1 MDIIE
6 IRSKTQNHNP
16 DGQYNGYYWNQKQNT
31 ESQSG
36 WSVQWILLKSKAKHR
51 IIIRM
56 DTTMDIIEIRS
67 KTQNHNPDGWYN
79 GYYWNQKQ
87 NTESQSGWTVQWI
100 LLKSEAKHRIIIRMD
115 STMDIIEIRS
125 KTQNHNPDG
134 QYNGYYWNQKQNTE
148 SQSGW
153 SVQWILLKSEAKHRI
168 TIWMDSTMDIIE
180 IRSKTQNHNPDGQ
193 YNGYYWNQ
201 KQNTES

>member
-100 LLKSEAKHRIIIRMD
+100 LLKSEAKHRITIRMD
-115 STMDIIEIRS
+115 STTDIIEIRS

-148 SQSGW
+148 SQSEW
-153 SVQWILLKSEAKHRI
+153 SVQRKLLKSVYRNKIIIR
-168 TIWMDSTMDIIE
+168 MDSTMGILQS
-180 IRSKTQNHNPDGQ
+180 RHKYPCH
-193 YNGYYWNQ
+193 
-201 KQNTES
+201 KQDDSLTSTVENKKNV